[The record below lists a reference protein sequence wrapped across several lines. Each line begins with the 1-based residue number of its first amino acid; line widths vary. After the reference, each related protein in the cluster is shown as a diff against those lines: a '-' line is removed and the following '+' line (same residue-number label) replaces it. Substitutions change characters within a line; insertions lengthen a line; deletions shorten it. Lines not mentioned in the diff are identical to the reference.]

1 VGERKWFKGLF
12 WYLDYSNM
20 NKNADWP
27 ACAPVAMPEQPAGG
41 GPARNLRKKTFKE
54 SQGQRDLQ
62 LKKSTKNNSKKHK
75 MKLNI

>member
-1 VGERKWFKGLF
+1 
-12 WYLDYSNM
+12 M

-27 ACAPVAMPEQPAGG
+27 VAMPTWEQPAGR

-62 LKKSTKNNSKKHK
+62 LKKKHQE
-75 MKLNI
+75 